1 MTQRIDYMQQSP
13 ELFKKLIDFN
23 YLVERGS
30 IEASIR
36 DLVAI
41 RASQLNVCGFCVDMH
56 VKQAKI
62 HGERELRIHHLAVW
76 RESSLFNPRERAAL
90 AWTEALTKLSEQG
103 VPDEIYERVRTQLS
117 EKEISDL
124 SFVVAATNAWNRLN
138 VGFRMVP
145 GMHDKAWGL
154 DKAKLD

>member
-13 ELFKKLIDFN
+13 ELFKKLVDFN
-23 YLVERGS
+23 NLVERGS

-36 DLVAI
+36 NLVAI
-41 RASQLNVCGFCVDMH
+41 RASQMNGCAFCVDMH

-62 HGERELRIHHLAVW
+62 HGERELRIHHLVAW
-76 RESSLFNPRERAAL
+76 RESTLFNPRERASL
-90 AWTEALTKLSEQG
+90 AWTEAVTKLAEHG
-103 VPDEIYERVRTQLS
+103 VSDEIYDRVHTQLS

-138 VGFRMVP
+138 
-145 GMHDKAWGL
+145 
-154 DKAKLD
+154 